1 MIYSSHRFT
10 LDIQKLH
17 SQISVPVSLGD
28 TAKTFYITLKD
39 GGEPYFI
46 NTGCLAMLSIKRP
59 HGTFLQAFC
68 AIEDNTRIKYDFS
81 ENPATAIEEGIHDCE
96 LTLTSPD
103 GLQLSSS
110 WFNMVVYERV
120 VNFDDIDIT
129 EAQQTL
135 IDAML
140 KEEATRQANETAR
153 ASAET
158 ARVNAEIARFNNEL
172 DRRAAEQTREENETA
187 RVNAEADRANS
198 SLNMKVEL
206 LGLKSE
212 IEKVLASGG
221 GSDKTIWTT
230 TEEYAEER
238 IAYSLTAL
246 NGTAGKTH
254 AVGDYVIDAV
264 GNLLQITSIILENQQ
279 YFADIIYRNQ
289 AGKLTSATTI
299 WQTAQD
305 LTGAGGVGIQPNY
318 SNNIL
323 MSIEGRTPKVDDYV
337 LDAVGNILR
346 IEYIVDD
353 DFFVY
358 DTLPLNGRFKSME
371 TRLDTLEDALEAIN
385 VYDGSVTVS

>member
-129 EAQQTL
+129 EAQQTQ

-140 KEEATRQANETAR
+140 KAEAQRQVSETER
-153 ASAET
+153 ASAEST
-158 ARVNAEIARFNNEL
+158 RTKNEAERQ
-172 DRRAAEQTREENETA
+172 AAEKKRSENETA
-187 RVNAEADRANS
+187 RVYAETARANAEVERENS

-206 LGLKSE
+206 LGLKDDVE
-212 IEKVLASGG
+212 RALAGG
-221 GSDKTIWTT
+221 GSSAKTVWTCT
-230 TEEYAEER
+230 GKIRSGAPVISSEYLKP
-238 IAYSLTAL
+238 IAGETLDIGDYIIDSGGSLCKITSISP
-246 NGTAGKTH
+246 G
-254 AVGDYVIDAV
+254 GDYVYIDM
-264 GNLLQITSIILENQQ
+264 IY
-279 YFADIIYRNQ
+279 YFDETK
-289 AGKLTSATTI
+289 GSTI
-299 WQTAQD
+299 WRATVD
-305 LTGAGGVGIQPNY
+305 LTGAGAETTPMRY
-318 SNNIL
+318 DNIL
-323 MSIEGRTPKVDDYV
+323 ERIEGRTPRADDYV
-337 LDAVGNILR
+337 LDVVGNILR
-346 IEYIVDD
+346 IDGVFEGGFYVH
-353 DFFVY
+353 
-358 DTLPLNGRFKSME
+358 DTAPLNRRLKSME
-371 TRLDTLEDALEAIN
+371 TRLETLEEALAN
-385 VYDGSVTVS
+385 LAKFTDVSEVAL